1 MGDIDIRVKNFVK
14 LRSIFAQLFS
24 EGVFHG
30 KVKID
35 PDKLQELDTVNQETV
50 RLEDGQLKGMERLR
64 DAQKITMLFD
74 DKMAFQLIMGVEGQ
88 TGIHYYMPVRCM
100 ELDAMSYSA
109 QCRNISEKAKRDK
122 KLKKYSDGVPKGTK
136 IIPVVTLVLYTGRK
150 EWDAPLS
157 VYDMLDIP
165 DTMKEWA
172 KQMIPDYR
180 MNLIDA
186 KHMKEEDVERFDE
199 DLKAFLLLQRKH
211 VDREKLKSLVV
222 KYRETWYALSA
233 VTDNEKYIEYA
244 DEVLRDEKGGVKMD
258 TALDYLIA
266 EGEAKGE
273 ARGKA
278 IGRSQ
283 GETRVNKLGMLLA
296 EAGRTADFMKSLSD
310 PIYQQKL
317 FAEFGMEEK

>member
-30 KVKID
+30 KVEID

-150 EWDAPLS
+150 KWDAPLS
-157 VYDMLDIP
+157 VYDGVGKTDDSGLPHEP
-165 DTMKEWA
+165 D
-172 KQMIPDYR
+172 R
-180 MNLIDA
+180 C
-186 KHMKEEDVERFDE
+186 
-199 DLKAFLLLQRKH
+199 KAYEGRRCGQIQWRSENFSAASKKACGQRKI
-211 VDREKLKSLVV
+211 E
-222 KYRETWYALSA
+222 
-233 VTDNEKYIEYA
+233 VTGCDVSGNMVCFKCS
-244 DEVLRDEKGGVKMD
+244 DE
-258 TALDYLIA
+258 
-266 EGEAKGE
+266 
-273 ARGKA
+273 
-278 IGRSQ
+278 
-283 GETRVNKLGMLLA
+283 
-296 EAGRTADFMKSLSD
+296 
-310 PIYQQKL
+310 
-317 FAEFGMEEK
+317 